1 MIDHPTI
8 IGIAGGSG
16 SGKTTLARE
25 LVSALH
31 CSSSLILSQDYYY
44 RDRSDLTLAER
55 QHINYDHPDA
65 IEFDLLIDHLH
76 TLRQGKTISHPLYDF
91 SQHNRRPE
99 HVLAGPADLVVVD
112 GILLFAVQE
121 ILPLFDIKIF
131 IETAI
136 DIAFIRRLQR
146 DTQERG
152 RSISSVI
159 EQYLATVRP
168 MYLQYVQPSRAHAD
182 LVVSGEEEIS
192 LTIDRIMT
200 RFIHTK

>member
-1 MIDHPTI
+1 MIAHPTI

-25 LVSALH
+25 LVNAMH
-31 CSSSLILSQDYYY
+31 CSSCLILSQDYYY

-65 IEFDLLIDHLH
+65 IEFDLLVDHLQN
-76 TLRQGKTISHPLYDF
+76 LRQGKTIFHPLYDF

-99 HVLAGPADLVVVD
+99 HVLAGPAELVVVD
-112 GILLFAVQE
+112 GILLFAVQD
-121 ILPLFDIKIF
+121 ILPLFDLKIF
-131 IETAI
+131 IETAM

-152 RSISSVI
+152 RTIPSVI

-168 MYLQYVQPSRAHAD
+168 MYLQFVQPSRAHAD

-200 RFIHTK
+200 RYIQTK

>member
-1 MIDHPTI
+1 MIDRPTI

-16 SGKTTLARE
+16 SGKTTLAKG
-25 LVSALH
+25 LSTAMH
-31 CSSSLILSQDYYY
+31 CSSSLILSQDFYY

-65 IEFDLLIDHLH
+65 IEFDLLIDHLKD
-76 TLRQGKTISHPLYDF
+76 LRQGKVISHPLYDF
-91 SQHNRRPE
+91 SQHNRRPQ
-99 HVLAGPADLVVVD
+99 HVQAGPAELVVVD

-131 IETAI
+131 IETSM
-136 DIAFIRRLQR
+136 DICFIRRLQR

-152 RSISSVI
+152 RTSPSVI
-159 EQYLATVRP
+159 EQYLTTVRP
-168 MYLQYVQPSRAHAD
+168 MYLQYVLPSRSHAD

-192 LTIDRIMT
+192 LTIEKIMT
-200 RFIHTK
+200 RFIHTT